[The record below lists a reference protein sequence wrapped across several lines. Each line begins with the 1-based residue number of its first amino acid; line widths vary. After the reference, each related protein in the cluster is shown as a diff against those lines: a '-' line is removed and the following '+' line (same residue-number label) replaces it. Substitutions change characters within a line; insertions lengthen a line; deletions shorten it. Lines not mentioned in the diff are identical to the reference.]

1 MRKLPLFV
9 CAAAVLTLTTMTN
22 TSYAATLNSCNLSGG
37 NGIVIG
43 GGSFGDL
50 KTVLGNLGG
59 TFCGSWKGGD
69 GNRFCLDNWQEGSG
83 NNFCP
88 DVWQEGNGNNFC
100 PDVWQGGNGNNF
112 CPDGWQGGNGNNF
125 CPDIWQGGNDNSF
138 ENGKPG
144 NPGDNIGGGEEKP
157 GIPDTDQPGND
168 STQDAFAAE
177 VVNLVNQ
184 ERAKAGLSP
193 LTIHTQAESA
203 AAVRAKEIE
212 RSFSHTR
219 PDGSSFYT
227 ALTSAGIR
235 YQSAGENIAY
245 GQMTPREVMDSW
257 MNSSGHRANIL
268 NGNYTSIAVSH
279 YQNGAGVHY
288 WVQLFLK

>member
-43 GGSFGDL
+43 
-50 KTVLGNLGG
+50 
-59 TFCGSWKGGD
+59 WKGGD

-144 NPGDNIGGGEEKP
+144 NPGDNIGGSEEKP
-157 GIPDTDQPGND
+157 GTPDTDQPGND